1 MTMTEWFLFFIAI
14 QIIHFLGTWK
24 LYVKAGRKAW
34 EATVPIY
41 NGIVLMKIINR
52 PVWWII
58 LLFIPIVNLIMFPV
72 VWVETLRSFGKKS
85 TTDTILG
92 VVTLGFYIY
101 FINYVDD
108 VMYVENRSLKPTT
121 SSGETVSSILFAV
134 VVATVI
140 HTYVIQPYTIPSSS
154 LEKTLLVGDFL
165 FVSKFHYGARTP
177 MTTVALP
184 MVHDTIPLT
193 KKKSY
198 FAKPHL
204 PYFRIPGFQKIQHS
218 DIVVFSWPTDT
229 VYQFNDPL
237 RRKAVFKPIDKK
249 TNYVKRAVGLPGE
262 NLSIKDGVVY
272 INDKEL
278 QLNDRAKI
286 QYSYLVM
293 TDGSTQ
299 LDLQGLAK
307 KLNITDPF
315 GYVQN
320 PQNAIFFRAL
330 TQEDVEYI
338 KTFSTVKEVIKSP
351 FNSMSGAV
359 FPHTQQDWTENNM
372 GPLHIPAKGETVT
385 LTEENLPFYK
395 RAIEVYENNKLEI
408 KNGQVYIDNQQTD
421 QYTFQQNYYF
431 MMGDNRDNSEDS
443 RFWGY
448 VPEDHIVGKPVFIW
462 MSLDQNV
469 PWSKALDKFR
479 WDRMFTTVNG
489 NGKQVSY
496 FPYFVI
502 VMIGIFGYNFYKKRK
517 EKKKSKF

>member
-1 MTMTEWFLFFIAI
+1 
-14 QIIHFLGTWK
+14 
-24 LYVKAGRKAW
+24 
-34 EATVPIY
+34 
-41 NGIVLMKIINR
+41 
-52 PVWWII
+52 
-58 LLFIPIVNLIMFPV
+58 
-72 VWVETLRSFGKKS
+72 
-85 TTDTILG
+85 
-92 VVTLGFYIY
+92 
-101 FINYVDD
+101 
-108 VMYVENRSLKPTT
+108 
-121 SSGETVSSILFAV
+121 
-134 VVATVI
+134 
-140 HTYVIQPYTIPSSS
+140 
-154 LEKTLLVGDFL
+154 
-165 FVSKFHYGARTP
+165 
-177 MTTVALP
+177 
-184 MVHDTIPLT
+184 
-193 KKKSY
+193 
-198 FAKPHL
+198 
-204 PYFRIPGFQKIQHS
+204 
-218 DIVVFSWPTDT
+218 
-229 VYQFNDPL
+229 
-237 RRKAVFKPIDKK
+237 
-249 TNYVKRAVGLPGE
+249 
-262 NLSIKDGVVY
+262 
-272 INDKEL
+272 
-278 QLNDRAKI
+278 
-286 QYSYLVM
+286 M

-351 FNSMSGAV
+351 FNSMGGAV